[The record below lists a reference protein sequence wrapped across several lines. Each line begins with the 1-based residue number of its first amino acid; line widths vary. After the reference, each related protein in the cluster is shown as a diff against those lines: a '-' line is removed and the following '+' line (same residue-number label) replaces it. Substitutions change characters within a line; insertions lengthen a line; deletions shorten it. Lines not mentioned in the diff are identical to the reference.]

1 MRSSRDSTRGKR
13 IWSEFV
19 LVTAETVDIAPKT
32 VGIYCDRKVVALKG
46 LVDAATDELP
56 RVIQNETGA
65 RREEGDE
72 SSLSTPQE
80 RKRNSRYQVGSTVNK
95 KARDDGGGNLDK
107 EPEELV
113 EDLAQEHKTANRKQ
127 ESSNRTVSTQ
137 PQQPPRLQDYCPT
150 GVYVS
155 MVITYPAEVD
165 KFQVIRPD
173 PEPELECLE
182 RVSINIVDNNFP
194 QIFPE
199 RHVKFLDRLKQHKR
213 SATEEQT
220 ANPSIKSK
228 ENKHKK
234 EKEKGQCWSEKE

>member
-95 KARDDGGGNLDK
+95 KARDDGGVGDNGVD
-107 EPEELV
+107 
-113 EDLAQEHKTANRKQ
+113 D
-127 ESSNRTVSTQ
+127 
-137 PQQPPRLQDYCPT
+137 D
-150 GVYVS
+150 GVY
-155 MVITYPAEVD
+155 
-165 KFQVIRPD
+165 
-173 PEPELECLE
+173 
-182 RVSINIVDNNFP
+182 
-194 QIFPE
+194 
-199 RHVKFLDRLKQHKR
+199 
-213 SATEEQT
+213 
-220 ANPSIKSK
+220 
-228 ENKHKK
+228 
-234 EKEKGQCWSEKE
+234 

>member
-1 MRSSRDSTRGKR
+1 M
-13 IWSEFV
+13 E
-19 LVTAETVDIAPKT
+19 LVTMMEFIEAAFGRIKLFGVGCANQKSKLALSQNNITTRAFMEARIKNGSKREDRDNSPFYFPAPHISGPDIVFYRNT
-32 VGIYCDRKVVALKG
+32 
-46 LVDAATDELP
+46 
-56 RVIQNETGA
+56 IQG
-65 RREEGDE
+65 
-72 SSLSTPQE
+72 
-80 RKRNSRYQVGSTVNK
+80 KM
-95 KARDDGGGNLDK
+95 DK

-127 ESSNRTVSTQ
+127 ESSIRTVSTQ
-137 PQQPPRLQDYCPT
+137 PQQLPRLQDYCPT

-228 ENKHKK
+228 VVLTR
-234 EKEKGQCWSEKE
+234 SATDRLLRDD

>member
-1 MRSSRDSTRGKR
+1 M
-13 IWSEFV
+13 
-19 LVTAETVDIAPKT
+19 
-32 VGIYCDRKVVALKG
+32 
-46 LVDAATDELP
+46 
-56 RVIQNETGA
+56 
-65 RREEGDE
+65 
-72 SSLSTPQE
+72 
-80 RKRNSRYQVGSTVNK
+80 
-95 KARDDGGGNLDK
+95 DK

-182 RVSINIVDNNFP
+182 RVSINIVDSNF
-194 QIFPE
+194 
-199 RHVKFLDRLKQHKR
+199 HKSFR
-213 SATEEQT
+213 RDMSSSSTDSSNISNQQQ
-220 ANPSIKSK
+220 K
-228 ENKHKK
+228 NKLLIR
-234 EKEKGQCWSEKE
+234 Q